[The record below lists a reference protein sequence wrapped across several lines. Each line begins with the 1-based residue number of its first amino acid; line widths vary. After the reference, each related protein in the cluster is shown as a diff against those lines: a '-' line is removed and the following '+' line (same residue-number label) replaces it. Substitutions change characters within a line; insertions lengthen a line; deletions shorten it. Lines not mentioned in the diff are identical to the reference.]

1 VGYAWR
7 VVASDRPDLDN
18 RVEARAQGEDAF
30 EQRYAFEAIPRSLSY
45 FEATCDYLQSPPE
58 SPFTGDPV
66 VSLATERG
74 RKQLEPDALA
84 RFEGGERT
92 EGPVAP
98 GECHDAL
105 QAAFWLTAHSGARA
119 GRRPAASRLAV
130 AVPGGLKGRGA
141 LREPG
146 RCKHCSE

>member
-30 EQRYAFEAIPRSLSY
+30 EQRYAFEA
-45 FEATCDYLQSPPE
+45 TCDYLQSAPE

-74 RKQLEPDALA
+74 RKKLKPDALV

-92 EGPVAP
+92 EEPVAP
-98 GECHDAL
+98 GEWHDVL
-105 QAAFWLTAHSGARA
+105 QAEFGLTA
-119 GRRPAASRLAV
+119 P
-130 AVPGGLKGRGA
+130 
-141 LREPG
+141 
-146 RCKHCSE
+146 